1 MSARD
6 YNTQAPTVGF
16 SNTLNRGHDDSDV
29 NYLTAALSWY
39 LGGPAGEDVK
49 AAWDRILDRL
59 GIPRETEQPT
69 RAPDP
74 AVAVLEAEVA
84 RLREALIEMVDE
96 KCDYMRINR
105 LGDPETQHSIKRAR
119 EALNPAPTEKEA
131 G

>member
-1 MSARD
+1 MSVD
-6 YNTQAPTVGF
+6 LWNTRT
-16 SNTLNRGHDDSDV
+16 
-29 NYLTAALSWY
+29 
-39 LGGPAGEDVK
+39 
-49 AAWDRILDRL
+49 
-59 GIPRETEQPT
+59 
-69 RAPDP
+69 PDP

-119 EALNPAPTEKEA
+119 EVMNPAPSEKEA